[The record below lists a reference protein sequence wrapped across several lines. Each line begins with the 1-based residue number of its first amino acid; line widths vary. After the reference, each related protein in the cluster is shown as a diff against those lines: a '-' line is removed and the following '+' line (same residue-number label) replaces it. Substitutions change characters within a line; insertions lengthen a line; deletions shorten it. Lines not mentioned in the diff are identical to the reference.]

1 MKSLRLR
8 RSAFI
13 IIIALICSMVTGI
26 FVGLNCRAGYASAEL
41 LRSNNDGKRTEAFIH
56 CENAF
61 FPMYRNTIL
70 TQAAFEQ
77 YSHSGWD
84 DYRNRFFESNAMDIQ
99 NFTDTYMHAPFTGR
113 IKEYSTACNC
123 FAFESDRKVRFA
135 NGVCDYMTVYV
146 LHSDEYY
153 KIKRLMNSSE
163 LISQGQA
170 IVQQGHAQGP
180 DDPRYDPHL
189 DIQVHQ
195 GINHGIYDDVKLNGN
210 VLAYNAFFRDDNT
223 TFISYTD
230 RSSISNGTYENYA
243 GQWQEDIYNGN
254 WASEE
259 DNVFKYIA
267 SPTSTLHVSAPNSL
281 AFEDTA
287 TIWEVL
293 MGRQESHYQERL
305 DTIKRIV
312 ENYDTIHYEDLNEY
326 EREVYNSIEYEWL
339 PYPFD
344 PSENTEETIEEPKT
358 KTISFYDQFKS
369 APFEQR
375 EYIVGEPLGDLPIIS
390 NNDIPDVAQN
400 IRPKHIGWKQ
410 YFGKEMITEEFI
422 MPDQDLKLY
431 AVYDD
436 DLTIITLTT
445 AETTTIVTTQTES
458 ANNSNNSSGG
468 GRHDN
473 DVTDQPIDNEIS
485 IATTTVH
492 IEPRVEY
499 VTGTTPWSEWTYTPI
514 ARNNSNIVQEK
525 EVTEQKLKG
534 YRMVT
539 YTTKSLDGTRISDKV
554 DINDEYETKGRSRIY
569 NQYHYEWDYTLA
581 EVEGA
586 PIIKY
591 GETQGGEMASYNYS
605 STKEDG
611 FALAYGPYTYIFF
624 KKEPLYETVTRKM
637 YRSCQITSTPVY
649 S

>member
-1 MKSLRLR
+1 MKRINNRIVGVMLVF
-8 RSAFI
+8 AVAI
-13 IIIALICSMVTGI
+13 G
-26 FVGLNCRAGYASAEL
+26 FVGGTTLYTKYKDNKMEAYAFKQENEDDVSIGY
-41 LRSNNDGKRTEAFIH
+41 
-56 CENAF
+56 CMVENAL
-61 FPMYRNTIL
+61 FPINELSISQIAYEEANVGSHTGASHGGLNAIDNANGYTTPTL
-70 TQAAFEQ
+70 TFNAPFSGRIVDFDYDNCNAFV
-77 YSHSGWD
+77 
-84 DYRNRFFESNAMDIQ
+84 FESNEM
-99 NFTDTYMHAPFTGR
+99 
-113 IKEYSTACNC
+113 
-123 FAFESDRKVRFA
+123 VRLPYY
-135 NGVCDYMTVYV
+135 NEPTKCSVLV
-146 LHSDEYY
+146 LHSD
-153 KIKRLMNSSE
+153 
-163 LISQGQA
+163 
-170 IVQQGHAQGP
+170 
-180 DDPRYDPHL
+180 
-189 DIQVHQ
+189 DI
-195 GINHGIYDDVKLNGN
+195 
-210 VLAYNAFFRDDNT
+210 
-223 TFISYTD
+223 
-230 RSSISNGTYENYA
+230 
-243 GQWQEDIYNGN
+243 
-254 WASEE
+254 
-259 DNVFKYIA
+259 DNVINNNDGQYPEYSQTEMICHEGNAHGYNDIHFELRVIKGSYHSPMWQYKATENGCIA
-267 SPTSTLHVSAPNSL
+267 AYEAFYVNTNYSSVIKTGHLESGNHLTDYRYGEDWSDKWTYSNETHSKLRVWCSNSL
-281 AFEDTA
+281 AFEEEYGFFDFLFEKSILDETSKLI
-287 TIWEVL
+287 TIQNIVNNYTSLNYSGLSDFEKKVYDSCRYEWVEIND
-293 MGRQESHYQERL
+293 EPEE
-305 DTIKRIV
+305 IV
-312 ENYDTIHYEDLNEY
+312 E
-326 EREVYNSIEYEWL
+326 
-339 PYPFD
+339 D
-344 PSENTEETIEEPKT
+344 PKET

-375 EYIVGEPLGDLPIIS
+375 ESIVGEPLGDLPIIS